1 MYFKLFLFVIMS
13 KNILFFSNYCEY
25 SKEVLSKLK
34 KNELLKNVI
43 QVCID
48 NNDIQIPSFIQVVP
62 TLYLT
67 QEKSIVTDDD
77 IDTWIDEKVKINN
90 KDLDAYYSGNFSSYF
105 STLDNQD
112 DTSLSS
118 NFTYLDQDISI
129 KTNTEDSISNIKKD
143 LGSIEQERQLEI
155 KNIFNNN

>member
-67 QEKSIVTDDD
+67 QEKNIVTDDD
-77 IDTWIDEKVKINN
+77 IDTWINETVKINN
-90 KDLDAYYSGNFSSYF
+90 KDLDAYYSGNFSSNF

-112 DTSLSS
+112 DASLSS

-129 KTNTEDSISNIKKD
+129 KTNTEDSISNTKKD
-143 LGSIEQERQLEI
+143 LGSIEQERLLDI
-155 KNIFNNN
+155 KNIFKNN

>member
-1 MYFKLFLFVIMS
+1 MS
-13 KNILFFSNYCEY
+13 KNILFFSNHCNY
-25 SKEVLSKLK
+25 SIETLSKLK
-34 KNELLKNVI
+34 KNELLKNII

-67 QEKSIVTDDD
+67 KEKSIITDDD
-77 IDTWIDEKVKINN
+77 IETWINEKIKLNN
-90 KDLDAYYSGNFSSYF
+90 KELDAYYSGNFSSNF
-105 STLDNQD
+105 STLENQN

-129 KTNTEDSISNIKKD
+129 KTDSEDSVRQTKKD
-143 LGSIEQERQLEI
+143 LNSIEHERQLDI
-155 KNIFNNN
+155 KNIYKNN

>member
-1 MYFKLFLFVIMS
+1 MS
-13 KNILFFSNYCEY
+13 KNILFFSNRCEY
-25 SKEVLSKLK
+25 SKETLSKLK
-34 KNELLKNVI
+34 KYELLKNMI

-67 QEKSIVTDDD
+67 QEKNILTDTD
-77 IDTWIDEKVKINN
+77 IDTWINEKIKINN
-90 KDLDAYYSGNFSSYF
+90 KELDAYYSGNFSSNF
-105 STLDNQD
+105 STLENQS

-118 NFTYLDQDISI
+118 NFTYLDQDASINIS
-129 KTNTEDSISNIKKD
+129 TEDSIVQTKKD

-155 KNIFNNN
+155 NNIYKNN

>member
-1 MYFKLFLFVIMS
+1 MS